1 MENSNNTSIWS
12 GLRWPIKAIILAL
25 PIITLIW
32 AASHFGWIPGLKSDT
47 SKDIAKF
54 SAENDGINSNMTA
67 TELPTL
73 DVNDIEFS
81 DKVSSQP
88 EIRLMEWIWFGNAGI
103 FSANGG
109 LKTAKNSL
117 MEVNNV
123 NLKILVNN
131 SVADMKT
138 QQLAFIK
145 EYSDGNKNPSNGV
158 HFVTIMGDGAPAY
171 ISAMNEQIEKAVGK
185 EYKLKI
191 IGNVGFSMGED
202 CLFGPEKWK
211 SNPQSLKGS
220 VISAVI
226 GDGDWALTV
235 RYAADNGIKVNP
247 DPSAYD
253 PDAIN
258 FTAAPDDDFL
268 KAAEDAIARKKV
280 DLKEKDAKGN
290 YTGKMI
296 TKEIEGAATWFPG
309 DLQMAKKMN
318 MVRVISTAQYPNQM
332 PTVIVGCDKWMKEN
346 SNLVKKFLEASL
358 TASNQIKQYDNWFKF
373 ATQLAPKVFCAS
385 TGDCSE
391 TAEDWY
397 RFAKPNGASF
407 TNVNGVQTLIGGTQ
421 MANLADNQKYYGIK
435 GGNNYYKSVYDY
447 FSNVIETLN
456 PAGFMDNVK
465 KLTTYEEAIDLSY
478 LNNLNTFEGKTEAV
492 NYSNNSG
499 EVFAKKSFQ
508 IQFKTGSDEIL
519 PEGKKLLEEL
529 FTSLNIAEKAR
540 VNITGHT
547 DNVGEVD
554 KNLALSLRRAK
565 AVKTWLIQR
574 SKNTFPSERF
584 SVDGLGDTSPVGDN
598 ATSEGKAKNRRVEIS
613 LLQ

>member
-1 MENSNNTSIWS
+1 MDNTNNTGIWG

-25 PIITLIW
+25 PIILLIW
-32 AASHFGWIPGLKSDT
+32 GASHFGLIPGMKSDT
-47 SKDIAKF
+47 SKDISKF
-54 SAENDGINSNMTA
+54 SAGNEGINSNMTA
-67 TELPTL
+67 TELPVL

-81 DKVSSQP
+81 EKVSSQP

-123 NLKILVNN
+123 NLKIIVNN
-131 SVADMKT
+131 SVSDMKT
-138 QQLAFIK
+138 NQLAFIQAYAK
-145 EYSDGNKNPSNGV
+145 GDKNPVDGV

-171 ISAMNEQIEKAVGK
+171 ISAMNEQIEKAVGT

-191 IGNVGFSMGED
+191 IGNTGFSMGED

-211 SNPQSLKGS
+211 TNPQSLKGS

-258 FTAAPDDDFL
+258 FTPAPDDDFL

-280 DLKEKDAKGN
+280 ELKEKDATGKF
-290 YTGKMI
+290 TGKMVS
-296 TKEIEGAATWFPG
+296 KEIEGAATWFPG
-309 DLQMAKKMN
+309 DIQIAKKMN
-318 MVRVISTAQYPNQM
+318 MVRVISTSQYPNQM

-346 SNLVKKFLEASL
+346 AELVKKFLEASL
-358 TASNQIKQYDNWFKF
+358 TASNQIKQYDSWFKF
-373 ATQLAPKVFCAS
+373 ATQLAPKVFCSS

-397 RFAKPNGASF
+397 KYAKPNGAMF
-407 TNVNGVQTLIGGTQ
+407 TNAGGIQTLVGGTQ
-421 MANLADNQKYYGIK
+421 MANLADNQKYYGLK
-435 GGNNYYKSVYDY
+435 GGNYYYKSVYEY
-447 FSNVIETLN
+447 FSNVIKTLN

-465 KLTTYEEAIDLSY
+465 TLTSYDDAVDLSY
-478 LNNLNTFEGKTEAV
+478 LGNLNTYQGKTEAV
-492 NYSNNSG
+492 NYSNNTG

-519 PEGKKLLEEL
+519 PEGKKQLEDL

-540 VNITGHT
+540 VSIAGHT
-547 DNVGEVD
+547 DNVGDSD
-554 KNLALSLRRAK
+554 KNIALSLRRAK
-565 AVKTWLIQR
+565 AVKNWLITR
-574 SKNTFPSERF
+574 SSNSFPSERF
-584 SVDGLGDTSPVGDN
+584 SVDGFGSSNPVGDN
-598 ATSEGKAKNRRVEIS
+598 GTAEGKAKNRRVDIS
-613 LLQ
+613 LMQ